1 MRKMLWMTVVILVSA
16 CSGLRERETSDSKGK
31 LVCED
36 LFIYEICAQDYT
48 GDGQLDLF
56 YFDDTKE
63 ILLYRAGTR
72 EIVQEVLPLHACARE
87 MDATTVEA
95 GSKLLYA
102 PPNASV
108 IDMLGYRRIMV
119 VDYMAAQEEVDSCMK
134 AYGID
139 APPGDPNNDDFGNDE
154 DMADF

>member
-1 MRKMLWMTVVILVSA
+1 MRSIVWIIFTVLVSA
-16 CSGLRERETSDSKGK
+16 CGGLQEVAVSQGKGR
-31 LVCED
+31 LFCEN

-87 MDATTVEA
+87 MVATTVEA
-95 GSKLLYA
+95 GSNLLYP
-102 PPNASV
+102 PPNAGV

-119 VDYMAAQEEVDSCMK
+119 LDYMAAQEEVDSCMK
-134 AYGID
+134 ANGID
-139 APPGDPNNDDFGNDE
+139 VPTGDPDSDDFGDDE